1 MMYARVVDPD
11 NSSSQFSFV
20 NLRNQFKSPDGS
32 VVVNDLS
39 NASDVYKSYFNVF
52 PVQYTNDAPT
62 ASSYHSVDVT
72 YLWSPIDRVLFA
84 TYVLSPVALV
94 EAKAT
99 KRAEL
104 DAALQAAL
112 VAGVSFDGNTFPS
125 DSTAVTYVTGIQA
138 ALTAGLINQ
147 AMYFKDVNGTPVLLS
162 LERLSAFC
170 ATYLS
175 HVLTCHEMHRV
186 ALDALSAASS
196 VGEVIDV
203 SY

>member
-1 MMYARVVDPD
+1 
-11 NSSSQFSFV
+11 
-20 NLRNQFKSPDGS
+20 
-32 VVVNDLS
+32 
-39 NASDVYKSYFNVF
+39 
-52 PVQYTNDAPT
+52 
-62 ASSYHSVDVT
+62 VT
-72 YLWSPIDRVLFA
+72 YQWSPVDKVLFA

-94 EAKAT
+94 VAKAT

-112 VAGVSFDGNTFPS
+112 LDGVWFDGNTFPS

-138 ALTAGLINQ
+138 ALTAGLISQ
-147 AMYFKDVNGTPVLLS
+147 GMYFKDVNGSPVLLAF
-162 LERLSAFC
+162 ERLSAFC